1 MRSVRERAVRSSN
14 ICDDVGNETPA
25 NIEKL
30 FGLELLLLPLSLL
43 ALALALLL
51 LPPERMVVCF
61 VAAAARVVVVVLCVG
76 KKYSRRKNDD
86 AAACAAVA
94 VAVARCCWRWLGLC
108 LVGWLVGL
116 LACLCL
122 LAWLLL
128 ERVGAG
134 WDSCWNN
141 NECVSRARLIGF
153 LFTLTPQYRACVIH
167 ARVYM
172 CMCVCVCS
180 TAVAASTAAAAVV
193 LLRLLF
199 FCTWGDFEYRF
210 LPAFSDYVVEI

>member
-61 VAAAARVVVVVLCVG
+61 VAAARVVVVVLCVG

-94 VAVARCCWRWLGLC
+94 VAVAAAGVGLGSVW
-108 LVGWLVGL
+108 LVGWV
-116 LACLCL
+116 ACLCL
-122 LAWLLL
+122 LACLVAARTRWRWLGFLL
-128 ERVGAG
+128 EQQRVCLA
-134 WDSCWNN
+134 
-141 NECVSRARLIGF
+141 RAFDRLF
-153 LFTLTPQYRACVIH
+153 
-167 ARVYM
+167 VYTHTTVPSM
-172 CMCVCVCS
+172 CNPCTCMYMCVCVC
-180 TAVAASTAAAAVV
+180 VV
-193 LLRLLF
+193 QL
-199 FCTWGDFEYRF
+199 
-210 LPAFSDYVVEI
+210 

>member
-61 VAAAARVVVVVLCVG
+61 VAAARVVVVVLCVG

-94 VAVARCCWRWLGLC
+94 VAVAAAGVGLGSVW
-108 LVGWLVGL
+108 LVGWLGCLLV
-116 LACLCL
+116 LACLLGCCSNA
-122 LAWLLL
+122 LALAGIL
-128 ERVGAG
+128 VGTTT
-134 WDSCWNN
+134 S
-141 NECVSRARLIGF
+141 VSRAR
-153 LFTLTPQYRACVIH
+153 V
-167 ARVYM
+167 
-172 CMCVCVCS
+172 
-180 TAVAASTAAAAVV
+180 
-193 LLRLLF
+193 
-199 FCTWGDFEYRF
+199 
-210 LPAFSDYVVEI
+210 